1 MSIKD
6 FCRRMSN
13 RMKIS
18 RRMCVSVAV
27 RMFLASCGA
36 TLLFW
41 PAAPASAQAPA
52 GPLPSHAPTDSA
64 PAPAPVQ
71 ASAKPK
77 LAGTW
82 KQNKDQS
89 DDPRKAM
96 QQAGGNGSGGHGG
109 YGGPGGGGGYP
120 GGGGMGGGRGH
131 GGYGGD
137 RGGYGQGGDST
148 KDFSQLTIE
157 QTDSMTKVT
166 GASGHVLALYSATDP
181 GNSKSTN
188 ESNASA
194 PSADWEDG
202 KLVVV
207 TQSDR
212 GGKTAR
218 TYELSP
224 DGKALY
230 VSTRIDNPRFNQPV
244 TFRFVYD
251 PVKAG
256 GSSSY

>member
-1 MSIKD
+1 
-6 FCRRMSN
+6 
-13 RMKIS
+13 MKIS
-18 RRMCVSVAV
+18 RRLCISLAV

-41 PAAPASAQAPA
+41 PAAPASAQAGP
-52 GPLPSHAPTDSA
+52 GPLPAHPPTDSA

-96 QQAGGNGSGGHGG
+96 QQAGGNSGGGHGG
-109 YGGPGGGGGYP
+109 YGGPG

-131 GGYGGD
+131 GGYGGGHG
-137 RGGYGQGGDST
+137 GGYGQGGDSS
-148 KDFSQLTIE
+148 KDFSQLTID
-157 QTDSMTKVT
+157 QTDTMTKVT
-166 GASGHVLALYSATDP
+166 GSTGHVLALYSATDP

-194 PSADWEDG
+194 PSAEWQDG
-202 KLVVV
+202 QLVVV

-212 GGKTAR
+212 GGKTTR
-218 TYELSP
+218 TYEPSP
-224 DGKALY
+224 DGKQLY
-230 VSTRIDNPRFNQPV
+230 VSTRMDNPRFNQPV

-251 PVKAG
+251 SVNSG
-256 GSSSY
+256 GSSR